1 MVTAVVGTS
10 KVRVPRP
17 SLTYT
22 NTLARL
28 PPSATMVSAE
38 FAPLQ
43 AASWLMSIL
52 AALGAAPSSFTVP
65 LTLATVAGSIGV
77 AVGAAGAAASGAA
90 AGGASSFLLQPAR
103 TKPRQSRPIT
113 AIHLFVFM
121 MSTFRGVLNI
131 ISL

>member
-10 KVRVPRP
+10 NVRVPRP
-17 SLTYT
+17 SFTYT

-28 PPSATMVSAE
+28 PPSATKVSAV

-77 AVGAAGAAASGAA
+77 AAAGAGAAISGAA
-90 AGGASSFLLQPAR
+90 AGASSFLLQP
-103 TKPRQSRPIT
+103 
-113 AIHLFVFM
+113 
-121 MSTFRGVLNI
+121 
-131 ISL
+131 